1 LAGSVARAPPV
12 DEPPYDRFILSHL
25 ALSFGALLMD
35 HGTPSVAYVVRE
47 PPRTNIDTA
56 KLAEMGLRR
65 GDWLQRVRGPIADEQ
80 ETIMV
85 EGQPRPLRKLQ
96 DALRIVTPGK
106 SVAYLTDFFLDETA
120 LARLA
125 NVLHGANAIVCECQ
139 YRAAD
144 HELARRSYHMT
155 TTLAA
160 TLAKQAGVGQLVL
173 FHLSD
178 RYQPEGWQEM

>member
-1 LAGSVARAPPV
+1 
-12 DEPPYDRFILSHL
+12 
-25 ALSFGALLMD
+25 MD

-56 KLAEMGLRR
+56 KLAQLGLRR
-65 GDWLQRVRGPIADEQ
+65 GDWLQRVRGPLADEQ
-80 ETIMV
+80 ETFMV
-85 EGQPRPLRKLQ
+85 EGQPRRLRELQ
-96 DALRIVTPGK
+96 DAMRIVTPGK
-106 SVAYLTDFFLDETA
+106 SVAYLTDFLLDEAA
-120 LARLA
+120 LARLGNA
-125 NVLHGANAIVCECQ
+125 LHGVNAIVCECQ

-144 HELARRSYHMT
+144 QELARRTCHMT

-178 RYQPEGWQEM
+178 RYQPEDWQAMLAEAKAIFSATSFPRHWSLARKPENAQNEAAE